1 MPGFYTWDGA
11 DLILSVRVQPRASHN
26 ELSTVSANAIKV
38 RLTAPPVDG
47 KANTAL
53 KKLLAKAFGV
63 APSTIELL
71 SGESSRDKRLLIPSP
86 SRLPGNIKEQQ
97 PAGR

>member
-11 DLILSVRVQPRASHN
+11 DLILSVRVQPGASRN
-26 ELSTVSANAIKV
+26 EISTTSGQALKV

-53 KKLLAKAFGV
+53 KRFLGKTFGI
-63 APSTIELL
+63 APSRIELL
-71 SGESSRDKRLLIPSP
+71 SGETSRDKRLRLLSP
-86 SRLPGNIKEQQ
+86 TRLPETIKQ
-97 PAGR
+97 P